1 MSDSSYGIGLSN
13 VASDEERRLAAV
25 ESLFDSATFR
35 HLDALGIETGMKCL
49 EVGSGAGS
57 VARHMADRVGNTGS
71 VVATDIDAGLLD
83 DRSTPN
89 LEFRQHDV
97 CRDPLP
103 VGAFDI
109 IHARLLLEHLPS
121 RVGVLDKLAAALA
134 PGGWLLIEDLDFT
147 DWLYLP
153 EGKLLCEPHAVRP
166 TLRAFHAAAAS
177 MGSWDGEWGRELP
190 VHFMKMGLGQ
200 VGSEVRLPVI
210 FGGSPQAAFITVSVR
225 QLTPVLLNEGRVSQ
239 LDVDALIDAF
249 ESPGALVGLHAMV
262 SAWGTAR

>member
-1 MSDSSYGIGLSN
+1 
-13 VASDEERRLAAV
+13 
-25 ESLFDSATFR
+25 
-35 HLDALGIETGMKCL
+35 
-49 EVGSGAGS
+49 
-57 VARHMADRVGNTGS
+57 MAERVGNTGS
-71 VVATDIDAGLLD
+71 VVATDIDASLLG
-83 DRSTPN
+83 DRGGPN

-97 CRDPLP
+97 CSDPLP

-121 RVGVLDKLAAALA
+121 RVGVLDTLAAALA
-134 PGGWLLIEDLDFT
+134 PGGWLLVEDLDLT

-153 EGKLLCEPHAVRP
+153 EDKLLCEPQAVRA
-166 TLRAFHAAAAS
+166 TIRAANAAVAS
-177 MGSWDGEWGRELP
+177 MGSWDAEWGRELP
-190 VHFMKMGLGQ
+190 VHFVKMGLGH
-200 VGSEVRLPVI
+200 VGSEVRLPII

-249 ESPGALVGLHAMV
+249 ESPGALVGLGAMV